1 MKNGHKLIKGIK
13 TGSLGIMSGF
23 TERMMCTVRGIML
36 MSAVFLAWFGVTG
49 NAMAVE
55 SLSGD
60 DGVYEFRISA
70 HDLNCISFPFESIS
84 INTASDAE
92 MEVKN
97 GSIYVMPN
105 SDEPITVFVTPA
117 GVDDWNAMLR
127 LIPADIRPRHVRI
140 NVDAA
145 IGGNEN
151 GNGNSLSG
159 KFRSTTDKNR
169 YEKTPLSHYGAVGVK
184 RDAHRELR
192 TGSHGTDFGIELVNG
207 FREIWNLLSSPDEYS
222 GDAVPVD
229 ISSLNRS
236 DSFCSVGNERV
247 VDGFLEGDLL
257 YLALLVRDS
266 SGKRVECGK
275 DVLGY
280 AMLNTMTTFS
290 ETDRILLIALPADY
304 AGDAE

>member
-23 TERMMCTVRGIML
+23 TERMMCTVRVIML
-36 MSAVFLAWFGVTG
+36 MQAVFLSWFGVTG

-169 YEKTPLSHYGAVGVK
+169 YEKTPLSQYGAVGVK
-184 RDAHRELR
+184 REAHRELR

-236 DSFCSVGNERV
+236 GSFCGVGNERV

-266 SGKRVECGK
+266 FGKRVECGK

-280 AMLNTMTTFS
+280 AMLNTTTSVEF
-290 ETDRILLIALPADY
+290 R
-304 AGDAE
+304 

>member
-36 MSAVFLAWFGVTG
+36 MQAVFLAWFGVTG

-105 SDEPITVFVTPA
+105 SDAPITVFVTPA

-151 GNGNSLSG
+151 GNSLSG
-159 KFRSTTDKNR
+159 KSRSTDKNR

-184 RDAHRELR
+184 REAHRELW

-236 DSFCSVGNERV
+236 GSFCGVGNERV

>member
-36 MSAVFLAWFGVTG
+36 MPAVFLAWFGVTG

-151 GNGNSLSG
+151 GNSLSG
-159 KFRSTTDKNR
+159 KFRSTDKNR

-236 DSFCSVGNERV
+236 GSFCSVGNERV

-266 SGKRVECGK
+266 SSKRVECGK

>member
-1 MKNGHKLIKGIK
+1 ML
-13 TGSLGIMSGF
+13 MSGL

-36 MSAVFLAWFGVTG
+36 MQAVFLAWFGVTG

-151 GNGNSLSG
+151 GNSLSG
-159 KFRSTTDKNR
+159 KSRSTDKNR
-169 YEKTPLSHYGAVGVK
+169 YEKNPLSHYGAVGVK
-184 RDAHRELR
+184 REVHRELR

-229 ISSLNRS
+229 ISRLNRS
-236 DSFCSVGNERV
+236 GSFCGVGNERV

>member
-1 MKNGHKLIKGIK
+1 ML
-13 TGSLGIMSGF
+13 MSGL
-23 TERMMCTVRGIML
+23 TERMMCMVRGIML
-36 MSAVFLAWFGVTG
+36 MQAVFLAWFGVTG

-151 GNGNSLSG
+151 GNSLSG
-159 KFRSTTDKNR
+159 KSRSTDKNR
-169 YEKTPLSHYGAVGVK
+169 YEKNPLSHYGAVGVK
-184 RDAHRELR
+184 REVHRELR

-229 ISSLNRS
+229 ISSLNRRG
-236 DSFCSVGNERV
+236 SFCGVGNERV

-290 ETDRILLIALPADY
+290 ETDRILLIALPADF

>member
-1 MKNGHKLIKGIK
+1 ML
-13 TGSLGIMSGF
+13 MSGL

-36 MSAVFLAWFGVTG
+36 MQAVFLTWFGVTG

-151 GNGNSLSG
+151 GNSLSG
-159 KFRSTTDKNR
+159 KSHSTDKNR

-192 TGSHGTDFGIELVNG
+192 TRAHGTDFGIELVNG

-236 DSFCSVGNERV
+236 GSFCGVGNERV

-280 AMLNTMTTFS
+280 AMLNTMTTFN

>member
-1 MKNGHKLIKGIK
+1 ML
-13 TGSLGIMSGF
+13 MSGL

-36 MSAVFLAWFGVTG
+36 MQAVFLAWFGVTG

-127 LIPADIRPRHVRI
+127 LIPSDIRPRHVRI

-151 GNGNSLSG
+151 GNSLSG
-159 KFRSTTDKNR
+159 KSRSTDKNR
-169 YEKTPLSHYGAVGVK
+169 YEKNPLSHYGAVGVK
-184 RDAHRELR
+184 REVHRELR
-192 TGSHGTDFGIELVNG
+192 TGSHGTDFGVELVNG

-229 ISSLNRS
+229 ISRLNRS
-236 DSFCSVGNERV
+236 GSFCGVGNERV

>member
-1 MKNGHKLIKGIK
+1 ML
-13 TGSLGIMSGF
+13 MSGL

-36 MSAVFLAWFGVTG
+36 MQAVFLAWFGVTG

-151 GNGNSLSG
+151 GNSLSG
-159 KFRSTTDKNR
+159 KSRSTDKNR
-169 YEKTPLSHYGAVGVK
+169 YEKNPLSHYGAVGVK
-184 RDAHRELR
+184 REVHRELR
-192 TGSHGTDFGIELVNG
+192 TGSHGTDFGVELVNG

-229 ISSLNRS
+229 ISRLNRS
-236 DSFCSVGNERV
+236 GSFCGVGNERV

>member
-36 MSAVFLAWFGVTG
+36 MQAVFLAWFGVTG

-151 GNGNSLSG
+151 GNSLSG
-159 KFRSTTDKNR
+159 KFRSTDKNR

-229 ISSLNRS
+229 ISSLNRRG
-236 DSFCSVGNERV
+236 SFCGVGNERV

-266 SGKRVECGK
+266 SDKRVECGK

>member
-1 MKNGHKLIKGIK
+1 ML
-13 TGSLGIMSGF
+13 MSGL
-23 TERMMCTVRGIML
+23 TERMMCMVRGIML
-36 MSAVFLAWFGVTG
+36 MQAVFLAWFGVTG

-151 GNGNSLSG
+151 GNSLSG
-159 KFRSTTDKNR
+159 KSRSTDKNR

-184 RDAHRELR
+184 REAPRELR
-192 TGSHGTDFGIELVNG
+192 TGSHVTDFGIELVNG

-229 ISSLNRS
+229 ISSLNRRG
-236 DSFCSVGNERV
+236 SFCGVGNERV

-290 ETDRILLIALPADY
+290 ETDRILLIALPSDY

>member
-36 MSAVFLAWFGVTG
+36 MPAVFLAWFGVTG

-159 KFRSTTDKNR
+159 KSRSTDKNR
-169 YEKTPLSHYGAVGVK
+169 YEKNPLSHYGAVGGK
-184 RDAHRELR
+184 REAHRELR
-192 TGSHGTDFGIELVNG
+192 TGAHGTDFGIELVNG

-236 DSFCSVGNERV
+236 GSFCGVGNERV

>member
-1 MKNGHKLIKGIK
+1 ML
-13 TGSLGIMSGF
+13 MSGL

-36 MSAVFLAWFGVTG
+36 MQAVFLAWFGVTG

-184 RDAHRELR
+184 REAHRELR

-236 DSFCSVGNERV
+236 DSFCGVGNERV

>member
-1 MKNGHKLIKGIK
+1 MKNGHKLITGIK

-36 MSAVFLAWFGVTG
+36 MQAVFLTWFGVTG

-70 HDLNCISFPFESIS
+70 HDLNCVSFPFESIS

-145 IGGNEN
+145 IGRNE
-151 GNGNSLSG
+151 NGNSLSG
-159 KFRSTTDKNR
+159 KSRSTDKNR
-169 YEKTPLSHYGAVGVK
+169 YEKTPLSHYGAVGGK
-184 RDAHRELR
+184 REVHRELR

-236 DSFCSVGNERV
+236 GSFCGVGNERV

-290 ETDRILLIALPADY
+290 ETDRILLIALPSDY

>member
-36 MSAVFLAWFGVTG
+36 MQAVFLTWFGVTG

-151 GNGNSLSG
+151 GNSLSG
-159 KFRSTTDKNR
+159 KSRSTDKNR

-184 RDAHRELR
+184 REAHRELR
-192 TGSHGTDFGIELVNG
+192 TGSHGTDFAIELVNG

-236 DSFCSVGNERV
+236 GSFCGVGSERV